1 MPEEKKYQT
10 KTSADNIEL
19 RSEDVQE
26 ILNRP
31 PKWIIRWGVSVI
43 FIVILLLLISSF
55 FFRYPDII
63 TSEVTI
69 TTEHPAVWVVSRTS
83 GKIQKLFISDNQKV
97 KENELLAVIENPA
110 NFEDIGK
117 LETYL
122 NTIAPFFENYNMD
135 KLNIPESNYNLG
147 DLQSTYA
154 LLYTSIKEYL
164 HFNKQQY
171 HPKKLEALQQ
181 ELSSNIRH
189 KENLLNQKA
198 LQNEN
203 MELIHAQYGRDSS
216 LHKIKAITLSELEA
230 SRKQLISA
238 KQALEQA
245 KLNVSNTEI
254 TIDKLKQEIV
264 ELELDHSDKIE
275 KQYTSIKT
283 SYESLLA
290 AIETWKQQY
299 LLRASASG
307 ILSFGKFWSQNQQI
321 NIGDKVFGIV
331 AENQGELIGKVQLP
345 SEGAGKIKAGQ
356 RVNIK
361 LDGYPYM
368 EYGMVQAK
376 VESISLVPDEKVYSV
391 RLSLPNG
398 MITFYGENIDFTGEL
413 TGTAEIAT
421 DETSLFQRLLNPLK
435 YFFKKNT

>member
-398 MITFYGENIDFTGEL
+398 MTTFYGENIDFTGEL